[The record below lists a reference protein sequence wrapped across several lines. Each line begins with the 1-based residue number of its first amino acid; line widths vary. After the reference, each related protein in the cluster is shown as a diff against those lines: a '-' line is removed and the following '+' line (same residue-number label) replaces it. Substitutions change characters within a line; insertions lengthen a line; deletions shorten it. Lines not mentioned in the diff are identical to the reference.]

1 MPVHVGGLMLDVAAV
16 QALADEHGLWVV
28 EDAAHA
34 FPASWR
40 RSPSAPWQRCG
51 DATSA
56 ISCFSFYA
64 NKTITTGEGGMA
76 TTSDEALADRMRL
89 MSLHGLSQDAWRRYS
104 GGSKWDYR
112 IQAPGFKY
120 NLTDVAAAIGIH
132 QLARA
137 EEMRVER
144 EAIARPSRGRAV
156 AGRGARAPPASTDRI
171 HSWHLFPIR
180 LRLDRIS
187 IDRNAFIDNLKA
199 VRASAAPCTGGRC
212 TCTRTTR
219 RRSAGA
225 RRICRRRQGV
235 GAPGQPADLPGHARG
250 GDRAG
255 RGGRARP
262 LPRQPEVGRVRGLV
276 TGASVG
282 AAGAAGTEGPPRRG
296 LARPGRDRARRRG
309 SRRRGAGA
317 RDRRC
322 AVAATTG
329 LPVFFRQVRVGR
341 HGRPFTLIK
350 LRTMRNARAGSAGP
364 QVTAGND
371 PRITAVGRFLRRTK
385 LDELPELWNV
395 LRGDMSFVGPRPEVA
410 DYVHPEEPLWREV
423 LSVRPGFDG
432 PGDAP
437 VEARGGAPWR
447 RCPATVKSTTG
458 ETLQPRKLEG
468 YVEYLRRRTWR
479 SDLGVLF
486 ATAGAIFRP
495 RRADREL
502 EEARGGG
509 FPDLKNGG

>member
-1 MPVHVGGLMLDVAAV
+1 M
-16 QALADEHGLWVV
+16 
-28 EDAAHA
+28 
-34 FPASWR
+34 
-40 RSPSAPWQRCG
+40 
-51 DATSA
+51 
-56 ISCFSFYA
+56 
-64 NKTITTGEGGMA
+64 
-76 TTSDEALADRMRL
+76 
-89 MSLHGLSQDAWRRYS
+89 
-104 GGSKWDYR
+104 
-112 IQAPGFKY
+112 
-120 NLTDVAAAIGIH
+120 
-132 QLARA
+132 
-137 EEMRVER
+137 
-144 EAIARPSRGRAV
+144 
-156 AGRGARAPPASTDRI
+156 
-171 HSWHLFPIR
+171 
-180 LRLDRIS
+180 
-187 IDRNAFIDNLKA
+187 
-199 VRASAAPCTGGRC
+199 
-212 TCTRTTR
+212 
-219 RRSAGA
+219 
-225 RRICRRRQGV
+225 
-235 GAPGQPADLPGHARG
+235 
-250 GDRAG
+250 
-255 RGGRARP
+255 
-262 LPRQPEVGRVRGLV
+262 

-296 LARPGRDRARRRG
+296 LARPAEIVLA
-309 SRRRGAGA
+309 AGGLVA
-317 RDRRC
+317 AAPVLAIAAA

-350 LRTMRNARAGSAGP
+350 FRTMRNARAGSAGP

-423 LSVRPGFDG
+423 LSVRPGLTD
-432 PGDAP
+432 PVTLRLRHEEALLEAVSGDR
-437 VEARGGAPWR
+437 EKYYR
-447 RCPATVKSTTG
+447 

-509 FPDLKNGG
+509 SPT